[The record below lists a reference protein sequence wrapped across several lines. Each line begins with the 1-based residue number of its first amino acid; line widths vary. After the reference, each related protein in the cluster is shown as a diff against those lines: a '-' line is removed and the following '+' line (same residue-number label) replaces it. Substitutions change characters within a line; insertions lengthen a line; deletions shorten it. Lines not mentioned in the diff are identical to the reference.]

1 MKIKTLSL
9 IILVVTLAFKAD
21 KPAYRIFNEKGKE
34 VKYKELV
41 ADAMKADI
49 ILFGE
54 LHNNPISHWLQ
65 LELTKEVYGE
75 KQDHLILGAEMFESD
90 NALIL
95 NEYVSNQIPKK
106 NFEKEARLWPNYKTD
121 YKPLVEFA
129 HDNNISFIATN
140 IPRRYA
146 AIVYKGGFEVLE
158 ELNDEAKALMAPLPI
173 NYDPELSCYKQ
184 MLQMGGMGAHVN
196 DNLPKAQAMKDATMA
211 HFILKNWEK
220 GDTFI
225 HYNGSYH
232 SDNFESIVWYLLE
245 VNPNLKIM
253 TIATTQQPEI
263 EDLDEES
270 VGVANFVI
278 CVPESMTKTH

>member
-9 IILVVTLAFKAD
+9 IILVITLAFKAD

-41 ADAMKADI
+41 TDAMKADI

-65 LELTKEVYGE
+65 LELTKDVYGE

-95 NEYVSNQIPKK
+95 SEYVSKQIPKK
-106 NFEKEARLWPNYKTD
+106 NFEREARLWPNYKTD

-129 HDNNISFIATN
+129 HEKNIPFIATN

-146 AIVYKGGFEVLE
+146 AIVYKGGFEELE
-158 ELNDEAKALMAPLPI
+158 GLNDEAKALMAPLPI

-184 MLQMGGMGAHVN
+184 MLEMGGMGAHVTE
-196 DNLPKAQAMKDATMA
+196 NLPKAQAMKDATMA
-211 HFILKNWEK
+211 HFILKNWK
-220 GDTFI
+220 QGDTFI

-245 VNPNLKIM
+245 ANPNLKIM
-253 TIATTQQPEI
+253 TIATTQQPSI
-263 EDLDEES
+263 EELNEES

>member
-1 MKIKTLSL
+1 MKIKTLFL

-75 KQDHLILGAEMFESD
+75 KQDYLILGAEMFESD

-263 EDLDEES
+263 EELDEES

>member
-9 IILVVTLAFKAD
+9 IILVVILGFKAD
-21 KPAYRIFNEKGKE
+21 KPAYRIFSEKGKE

-41 ADAMKADI
+41 TDAMKADI

-65 LELTKEVYGE
+65 LELTKDVYVE

-95 NEYVSNQIPKK
+95 SEYVSKQIPRK

-129 HDNNISFIATN
+129 LEKNIPFVATN

-146 AIVYKGGFEVLE
+146 AIVYKGGFEELDG
-158 ELNDEAKALMAPLPI
+158 LNDEAKALIAPLPI
-173 NYDPELSCYKQ
+173 NYDPELNCYKQ

-196 DNLPKAQAMKDATMA
+196 ENLPKAQAMKDATMA
-211 HFILKNWEK
+211 HFILKNWKK

-245 VNPNLKIM
+245 ANPNLKIM
-253 TIATTQQPEI
+253 TIASTQQPGI
-263 EDLDEES
+263 EELDEES
-270 VGVANFVI
+270 IGVANFVI
-278 CVPESMTKTH
+278 CIPESMTKTH